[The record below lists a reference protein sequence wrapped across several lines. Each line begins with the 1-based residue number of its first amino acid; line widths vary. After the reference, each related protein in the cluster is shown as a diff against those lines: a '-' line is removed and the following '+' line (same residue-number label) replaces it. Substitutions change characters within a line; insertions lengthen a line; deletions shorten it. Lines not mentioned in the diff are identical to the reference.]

1 MLKRGLSV
9 FLAAALMILCFFSVP
24 VFAAEPEFDISDY
37 TIEDLETMTTAEK
50 KKLMEDFIEAY
61 NPYGLRDLMEQEASA
76 SGEFG
81 VQPLWKSDGDDSEIG
96 QQMATHQLIT
106 LEALNVFISDYGFY
120 EANGSTALVVALS
133 LASASGLPDMLET
146 DALTFSGHFYDPDT
160 GKNWTRT
167 TWPTAKT
174 RASSH
179 YDRAKTALN
188 KDTTP
193 EMPDLLGEN
202 FEDALK
208 QLGMSLHYVQDVCE
222 PHHAANKTAGISTHT
237 EFENHIELHISSLM
251 PSVSTISSV
260 FYGRGRT
267 KNIGDLTHEA
277 AVIGKI
283 YIDQTAEEYQS
294 QWDEV
299 GKTCLE
305 NSIWH
310 SARVIYKFFYETN
323 ASFIK

>member
-1 MLKRGLSV
+1 M
-9 FLAAALMILCFFSVP
+9 P
-24 VFAAEPEFDISDY
+24 VFAAKPAFDISDY
-37 TIEDLETMTTAEK
+37 TIEDLQTMTTAEK
-50 KKLMEDFIEAY
+50 KKLMENFIETY
-61 NPYGLRDLMEQEASA
+61 NPYGIKDLMEQESSV
-76 SGEFG
+76 SGRFG
-81 VQPLWKSDGDDSEIG
+81 VQPFWKSDSDGSEIG

-106 LEALNVFISDYGFY
+106 LEALSVFISDCGFY

-174 RASSH
+174 RATSH

-193 EMPDLLGEN
+193 ETPDLLGEN

-208 QLGMSLHYVQDVCE
+208 QLGMTLHYVQDVCE

-237 EFENHIELHISSLM
+237 EFENYIELRISSLM
-251 PSVSTISSV
+251 PSVTTISSA
-260 FYGRGRT
+260 FYGRGKT
-267 KNIGDLTHEA
+267 KSVGDLTHEA

-283 YIDQTAEEYQS
+283 YIDQTAEEYES
-294 QWDEV
+294 QWGAV

-323 ASFIK
+323 ASFM